1 MRVLLF
7 AIVTFLGF
15 PALFAQQDS
24 IVLLNGKVYRG
35 TIVSVDKGILTYTG
49 TEKKQSGVSIEL
61 TTDRL
66 FSYVWNGTET
76 ITYFENEFTGDFL
89 TTDEARRSTLGSY
102 DARQN
107 FKPRFVF
114 YSSLAIGLG
123 VSMIDT
129 YFTQSAYNKFFNE
142 NGAGPTNATVG
153 FFGVKPTL
161 MPILVPLVLSATWGI
176 PSFRI
181 KGDHII
187 QKSMIGDAS
196 YYRGFHRIAKQK
208 RIFAALSGSA
218 IGIGLGMISYFA
230 FTPN

>member
-1 MRVLLF
+1 MRTLLVSLIAF
-7 AIVTFLGF
+7 FGL
-15 PALFAQQDS
+15 PALLAQQDS

-49 TEKKQSGVSIEL
+49 TEKKKEGVSIEL

-66 FSYVWNGTET
+66 YSYVQNGKET
-76 ITYFENEFTGDFL
+76 VTYFQNEFTGDFL
-89 TTDEARRSTLGSY
+89 TVDEARRSTLGSY

-114 YSSLAIGLG
+114 FSSLAVGLG
-123 VSMIDT
+123 VSLIDT
-129 YFTQSAYNKFFNE
+129 YFTQTAYDKFFAE

-161 MPILVPLVLSATWGI
+161 MPVLVPLVLSATWGI

-181 KGDHII
+181 KGDDII
-187 QKSMIGDAS
+187 QKNMIGDAS

-218 IGIGLGMISYFA
+218 IGIGVGMISYFV